1 MSSRINL
8 NSSEWWAM
16 SCECTIMSLVVCISN
31 FQCLTKNMRIRSGN
45 QTPRAFSSQGSSVA
59 HLSRH
64 VCKNTVLL
72 TGRRRRKPSEN
83 APPTRHT
90 GITRISTHLLSFS
103 LCQRV
108 CVCVCVWTDES
119 KQVTLLQQLAS
130 CHPVRRIR
138 SRIRGSILR
147 DTWAALGLNEVH
159 TPPRTSKPA
168 DISPVQ
174 STN

>member
-108 CVCVCVWTDES
+108 CVCVVDWW
-119 KQVTLLQQLAS
+119 KQTGDFAATTGILPS
-130 CHPVRRIR
+130 CAEDPQPHPRQHPQRHL
-138 SRIRGSILR
+138 SRTRLKWSAH
-147 DTWAALGLNEVH
+147 AATH
-159 TPPRTSKPA
+159 IKACRH
-168 DISPVQ
+168 
-174 STN
+174 